1 MDILWASL
9 ALVLLI
15 EGVGPLLFP
24 KKWQSYVRRLS
35 VEPIASIRQ
44 VGAVLCGGALLIY
57 LFLV

>member
-1 MDILWASL
+1 MDVFWAGL
-9 ALVLLI
+9 ALFLLI

-24 KKWQSYVRRLS
+24 QQWQRYLRKLS
-35 VEPIASIRQ
+35 AEPIHSIRQ

>member
-1 MDILWASL
+1 MDLFWASL

-24 KKWQSYVRRLS
+24 QQWQRYLRKLS
-35 VEPIASIRQ
+35 AEPIQSIRQ
-44 VGAVLCGGALLIY
+44 VGAVLCGGSLLVY